1 MSARKNRK
9 DLRMTAAEVIKQ
21 ARAIQNVSQNK
32 LAVLMGASQPLISA
46 WECGKVTPGIDDI
59 VAIETALD
67 VERGSLLFAIA
78 YPNNDPNSEPIS

>member
-9 DLRMTAAEVIKQ
+9 DLRMTAAEVIKH
-21 ARAIQNVSQNK
+21 ARAIENVSQNK

-59 VAIETALD
+59 VAIENALD
-67 VERGSLLFAIA
+67 VERGSLLMAIA
-78 YPNNDPNSEPIS
+78 YPNTDPNNEPLP